1 LRVGC
6 GYDLH
11 RLTEGRKLILGGV
24 EIPYG
29 RGLDG
34 HSDADVA
41 LHALC
46 DAILGAAAAG
56 DIGVHFPDSDSRFQ
70 GISSLV
76 LLARTYEI
84 IQRKGYQVR
93 NIDITIVAEEPKL
106 KKFIPS
112 MREKIAQVIDSG
124 LDAINI
130 KATTTEGLGS
140 IGRKEGIAAFAVAL
154 LFKMDD

>member
-1 LRVGC
+1 MRVGC